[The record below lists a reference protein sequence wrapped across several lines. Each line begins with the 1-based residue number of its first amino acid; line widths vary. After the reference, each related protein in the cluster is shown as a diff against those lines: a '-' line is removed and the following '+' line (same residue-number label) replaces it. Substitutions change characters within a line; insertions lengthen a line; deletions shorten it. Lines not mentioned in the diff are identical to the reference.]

1 MADYLNDYQK
11 LMVEVRTELHHRPD
25 LHDKVKGYIEE
36 LEQQKKN
43 SQDQYIE
50 TFNRLEK
57 VDYELTSLKK
67 ANEHVGNT
75 VKLYEKENKALR
87 DLVSLWI

>member
-43 SQDQYIE
+43 SQEQYIE

-67 ANEHVGNT
+67 TNEHVGNT
-75 VKLYEKENKALR
+75 VKLYEKENKAMRELLR
-87 DLVSLWI
+87 LWI